1 MAANPV
7 LVCIHRDPDRMRVL
21 QENGYELLT
30 AATGHEALGVLD
42 TRPVDAIVLEYY
54 NQGLFDDGSAIACE
68 IRQVRPNIPIVM
80 LAEPEEI
87 VCSRHLADILVSKS
101 DPPHFVWAAVHFALS
116 MRQV

>member
-7 LVCIHRDPDRMRVL
+7 LLCIHRDPDRMRVL

-42 TRPVDAIVLEYY
+42 TCPVDAIVLEYY
-54 NQGLFDDGSAIACE
+54 NQGLFDGSAIACE